1 MRAEEGRLAPRS
13 SRWEVEGVLATQRC
27 MTSIRL
33 VRVKIVLLWV
43 PTRISLHVHVISL
56 QNIVNDE
63 NGEEKESGTVCG
75 FHVDIKD
82 PEHPMTLEELRVVEL
97 SSIEVDDKANY
108 CHVQFTPTIPNCSMA
123 TLIGLAIKVQLL
135 RLMPARF
142 KIDVTIT
149 PGTHNSAD
157 AVNKQLGDKERVTAA
172 LENLHLHAVIN
183 ECLLFPEP
191 QFIPRF
197 VERALEESNKLEHQ
211 KVRYIQHSRQ
221 HIESYRRWRDIIYG
235 NEKKWKSSL
244 VYNV

>member
-1 MRAEEGRLAPRS
+1 MNRNELENINPDIFTRMPDREFTEEEFEIENLPIDQR
-13 SRWEVEGVLATQRC
+13 EVFDH
-27 MTSIRL
+27 IR
-33 VRVKIVLLWV
+33 
-43 PTRISLHVHVISL
+43 
-56 QNIVNDE
+56 
-63 NGEEKESGTVCG
+63 
-75 FHVDIKD
+75 DIKD

-97 SSIEVDDKANY
+97 SSIELYKILSRKKGRKVMKSIAINHGNFVDDKANY

-135 RLMPARF
+135 RLLPARF
-142 KIDVTIT
+142 KIDVIVT

-157 AVNKQLGDKERVTAA
+157 AINKQLGDKERVTAA
-172 LENLHLHAVIN
+172 LENMHLHAVIN

-197 VERALEESNKLEHQ
+197 VERALEETNKSEHQ

-235 NEKKWKSSL
+235 DEKKWKSSL
-244 VYNV
+244 AYNV

>member
-1 MRAEEGRLAPRS
+1 MNRNELENINPDIFTRMPDREFTEEEFEIENLPIDQR
-13 SRWEVEGVLATQRC
+13 EVFDH
-27 MTSIRL
+27 IR
-33 VRVKIVLLWV
+33 
-43 PTRISLHVHVISL
+43 
-56 QNIVNDE
+56 
-63 NGEEKESGTVCG
+63 
-75 FHVDIKD
+75 DIKD

-135 RLMPARF
+135 RLLPARF
-142 KIDVTIT
+142 KIDVIVT

-157 AVNKQLGDKERVTAA
+157 AINKQLGDKERVTAA
-172 LENLHLHAVIN
+172 LENMHLHAVIN

-197 VERALEESNKLEHQ
+197 VERALEETNKSEHQ

-235 NEKKWKSSL
+235 DEKKWKSSL
-244 VYNV
+244 AYNV